1 MTIINP
7 MLYNKYLAKKIEMQ
21 SLSNRTKFIKYMRSA
36 AGGASLFN
44 ALVQSNLSF
53 NKKDTK

>member
-1 MTIINP
+1 
-7 MLYNKYLAKKIEMQ
+7 MLYDKYLTKKIEMQ
-21 SLSNRTKFIKYMRSA
+21 SLSNRTKSIKYTKSA

-53 NKKDTK
+53 DKKNTK

>member
-1 MTIINP
+1 MIIINP
-7 MLYNKYLAKKIEMQ
+7 MLYDKYLAEKIEMQ
-21 SLSNRTKFIKYMRSA
+21 SLSNRTKSIKYAKSA

-53 NKKDTK
+53 DKKNTK